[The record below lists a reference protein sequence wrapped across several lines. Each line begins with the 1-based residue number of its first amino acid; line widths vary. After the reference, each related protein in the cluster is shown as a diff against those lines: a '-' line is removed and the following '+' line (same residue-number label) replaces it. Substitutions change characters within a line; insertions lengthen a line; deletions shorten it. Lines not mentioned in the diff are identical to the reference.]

1 MRKPTHLALKLA
13 LFSLFIVLAG
23 MAVLL
28 QYQCPLLKLTGFICP
43 GCGMSRAWL
52 AALRL
57 DFSQALYYN
66 PMFWCIPVLMLF
78 ALYDFNLFRKRL
90 FNILTLSLL
99 GVAVMASY
107 IVRLSAFWHGNYII

>member
-66 PMFWCIPVLMLF
+66 PMFWVIPVVMLF
-78 ALYDFNLFRKRL
+78 ALYDFNLFRKQL
-90 FNILTLSLL
+90 FNVLTLSLL